1 MKIVFPY
8 LSTLEGTSL
17 TDLLGL
23 LVGVY
28 LDEETWQKSKVFFV
42 INPIEDVILRCIE
55 LPKVNY

>member
-1 MKIVFPY
+1 MKIIFPY

-23 LVGVY
+23 LVDVY
-28 LDEETWQKSKVFFV
+28 LDEETWQKSKAFFV

-55 LPKVNY
+55 LPKANY

>member
-17 TDLLGL
+17 TDLLGFL
-23 LVGVY
+23 AGVY
-28 LDEETWQKSKVFFV
+28 LDEETWQKSKAFFV

>member
-1 MKIVFPY
+1 MKIVLPY

-28 LDEETWQKSKVFFV
+28 LDEETWQTSKAFFV
-42 INPIEDVILRCIE
+42 INPIEDVILRCME